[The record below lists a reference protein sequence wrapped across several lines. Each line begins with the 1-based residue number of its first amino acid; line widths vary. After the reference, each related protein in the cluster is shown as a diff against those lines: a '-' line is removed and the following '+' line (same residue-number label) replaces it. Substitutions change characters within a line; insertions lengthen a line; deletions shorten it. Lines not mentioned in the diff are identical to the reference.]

1 MSVRDIL
8 VRDILLIGLGLV
20 ALMLVVVWGAA
31 MRGKRGLAW
40 PKPLEL
46 GIGFITD
53 FFDTLGVG
61 SFAVTTSFFKFFRVV
76 PDEKIP
82 GTLNVGHTLPT
93 ILEALIYIGIIGVDP
108 RTLLLL
114 IASSVAGAWIGAGL
128 VARLPRRAV
137 QIGMGG
143 ALLVAAALFVAAN
156 LKGSYFGLSGAAL
169 GLSGVKLWTG
179 IAVNFCLGAL
189 MTIGIGLYAPAM
201 IMVSLLGMNP
211 KAAFPIMM
219 GSCAFLMPF
228 ASARFVKF
236 DAYSLRAALGLT
248 LGGLPGVVIAA
259 FIVKSLPLQDVRW
272 LVVAVVVYAAVAMIR
287 SAMQRRT
294 ATPPESLVTP

>member
-1 MSVRDIL
+1 MNVRE
-8 VRDILLIGLGLV
+8 ILLIGLALV
-20 ALMLVVVWGAA
+20 AIFLIVSWTLFARR
-31 MRGKRGLAW
+31 RGGFTF
-40 PKPLEL
+40 PKPVEL

-53 FFDTLGVG
+53 FLDTLGIG
-61 SFAVTTSFFKFFRVV
+61 SFAVTTSFFKLFKLV

-108 RTLLLL
+108 RTLVLL
-114 IASSVAGAWIGAGL
+114 IVASVLGAWFGAGL
-128 VARLPRRAV
+128 VARWPRRYV
-137 QIGMGG
+137 QIGMGA
-143 ALLVAAALFVAAN
+143 ALLAAAALFILSNV
-156 LKGSYFGLSGAAL
+156 KGSYFGLGGTAL
-169 GLSGVKLWTG
+169 GLSGTRLWTG

-228 ASARFVKF
+228 ASVRFIKF
-236 DAYSLRAALGLT
+236 DSYSLRAALGLT
-248 LGGLPGVVIAA
+248 IGGLPGVAIAA
-259 FIVKSLPLQDVRW
+259 WIVKSLPLEWVRW
-272 LVVAVVVYAAVAMIR
+272 LVVVVVIYASIAMLR
-287 SAMQRRT
+287 SAMARSRGS
-294 ATPPESLVTP
+294 ATSSPDLVTP